1 MTPWRDI
8 AVPHRDILEGSFQE
22 AEFAADLT
30 KVVRGVAIPEYQD
43 PHQFFARTYVTE
55 GMRLLLGSV
64 LRRLSG
70 KGGDPVIQLQT
81 AFGGGKTHSLMAIWH
96 LCSMDFKGASSPELL
111 ELLDA
116 TGLTEPVR
124 AKMVVLDGNALAPS
138 QAVKHEGCEANTLW
152 GELAWQLGGLEAY
165 KKVEP
170 SDRNGTSP
178 GKEILAD
185 LLESAAPCVIL
196 IDELVAYMRQF
207 DDTRRLPGGT
217 LETLT
222 SFLQALT
229 EAATATPRSIV
240 LASLPDSNLG
250 SDLGGDKGRQALAI
264 AEKYFGRVHAI
275 WKPVTAQESFG
286 VVRRRLFQSIDQ
298 SAAREVVNHWASWYL
313 QNQSTFPPEVR
324 ESGYREKLEMCYP
337 IHPTVFDF
345 LYEDWSVLEKFQRTR
360 GVLQLMA
367 LALNKLWSDNHRE
380 EIILPG
386 SLPLD
391 HAAVRNKLESYLVS
405 GWSPVLDKD
414 VDSPQSASRR
424 LETDPRI
431 GKYQSAR
438 RLARAVFLHTA
449 PQGAG
454 SKGLSKEAQLLAT
467 VQAGEEIAVFQDT
480 RDKCLDT
487 FHYLGAN
494 QNGGLYFDTRP
505 NLLKEVAGR
514 VERFRSFEKQIDLIR
529 DILRD
534 QLGGIPLT
542 VQVFPL
548 ASDVPD
554 DDQLRLVVTKTD
566 LAWASDRKASMKQA
580 CLGWIESKGGQP
592 RQRRNRVLLLLP
604 DQAELP
610 RLLTRGANLLAW
622 KNIQEEI
629 KSGILEL
636 TQRQVQEVE
645 NKIRSEREGF
655 VEVVKATWCQLVVP
669 VDNKG
674 QLDIQTDRIEGSIQS
689 KLGQSLMKEI
699 GHQERVL
706 SQWAPPLLDMVL
718 QKYWW
723 NRMEA
728 VRVSDLWDDLCRYV
742 YLPRLESYSVLET
755 SLQAALSSK
764 AWLGYADAFENGQA
778 TGLKFGERPFLLARD
793 GWLIR
798 KDKAAEEEARL
809 LAEEDARRK
818 AAELDRAS
826 AKPFSGTDT
835 SVLGT
840 GGSASPTGGE
850 GLIPTAPP
858 ATAAAIPVRMSMS
871 ADLGRVREARS
882 KFQAILEEMLNNLAN
897 ADSVEISLDVVAR
910 KAAGFDPALKRVL
923 DENGKQLGIRVYWE

>member
-8 AVPHRDILEGSFQE
+8 AVPHRDILAGTFQE

-43 PHQFFARTYVTE
+43 AQQFFARTYLTE

-70 KGGDPVIQLQT
+70 KGGDPVVQLQT

-96 LCSMDFKGASSPELL
+96 LCSGKSFQSQEITA
-111 ELLDA
+111 LLDA
-116 TGLTEPVR
+116 AGLSEPIP

-138 QAVKHEGCEANTLW
+138 QPVRHEGCEAHTLW

-165 KKVEP
+165 KKLEP
-170 SDRNGTSP
+170 SDKNGTSP

-185 LLESAAPCVIL
+185 LLNQAAPCVIL

-207 DDTRRLPGGT
+207 DDTRRLAGGN
-217 LETLT
+217 LETLA

-229 EAATATPRSIV
+229 EAATATPKAIV

-250 SDLGGDKGRQALAI
+250 ADLGGEKGKQSLAI

-286 VVRRRLFQSIDQ
+286 VVRRRLFQSLDEE
-298 SAAREVVNHWASWYL
+298 AAKAVVERWSSWYH
-313 QNQSTFPPEVR
+313 QNQKAFPPEVR
-324 ESGYREKLEMCYP
+324 ESGFRDKLQLCYP

-367 LALNKLWSDNHRE
+367 LALNKLWSENHRE
-380 EIILPG
+380 ELILPG

-391 HAAVRNKLESYLVS
+391 HVPVRNKLESYLVS
-405 GWSPVLDKD
+405 GWSPVLDRD
-414 VDSPQSASRR
+414 VDAPQSASRK
-424 LETDPRI
+424 LESDPRI

-449 PQGAG
+449 PLGAG

-467 VQAGEEIAVFQDT
+467 VQEGEEIAVFQDT
-480 RDKCLDT
+480 RDKCLET

-494 QNGGLYFDTRP
+494 QMGGLYFDTRP

-514 VERFRSFEKQIDLIR
+514 VERYKSFDKQIDIVR

-548 ASDVPD
+548 PTDVPD
-554 DDQLRLVVTKTD
+554 DDSLRLVVTKVD
-566 LAWASDRKASMKQA
+566 LAWSPDRKASMKQS
-580 CLGWIESKGGQP
+580 CMGWIENKGPQP
-592 RQRRNRVLLLLP
+592 RQRRNRVMLLLP
-604 DQAELP
+604 DQAELS
-610 RLLTRGANLLAW
+610 RLLLRGANLLAW
-622 KNIQEEI
+622 KSLQEDI
-629 KSGILEL
+629 KSGALEL
-636 TQRQVQEVE
+636 TQKQILEIE
-645 NKIRSEREGF
+645 GKIRSEREGF

-669 VDNKG
+669 VDSKG
-674 QLDIQTDRIEGSIQS
+674 QLDIQTDRIEGSIQA
-689 KLGQSLMKEI
+689 KLGASLMKEI
-699 GHQERVL
+699 AHQERVL

-718 QKYWW
+718 QKFWW
-723 NRMEA
+723 NRMDA
-728 VRVSDLWDDLCRYV
+728 VQVGALWDDLCRYA
-742 YLPRLESYSVLET
+742 YLPRLESYGVLET
-755 SLQAALSSK
+755 SLNAALTSK
-764 AWLGYADAFENGQA
+764 SWLGYADALVDGQA
-778 TGLKFGERPFLLARD
+778 EGLKFGERPFMISRD
-793 GWLIR
+793 GWLLR
-798 KDKAAEEEARL
+798 KDKAASEEARL
-809 LAEEDARRK
+809 VAEDQARR
-818 AAELDRAS
+818 AAAS
-826 AKPFSGTDT
+826 QSAVANPARPESDPAAI
-835 SVLGT
+835 ST
-840 GGSASPTGGE
+840 G
-850 GLIPTAPP
+850 APP
-858 ATAAAIPVRMSMS
+858 APLGAEGTKPSMASVRAESLPTRLS
-871 ADLGRVREARS
+871 FTADLGRAREARS
-882 KFQAILEEMLNNLAN
+882 KFQSVLEEMLNNLAN
-897 ADSVEISLDVVAR
+897 ADALEIHLEVTAR
-910 KAAGFDPALKRVL
+910 QGAGFDASLKRVL
-923 DENGKQLGIRVYWE
+923 EENGKQLGIKVYWE